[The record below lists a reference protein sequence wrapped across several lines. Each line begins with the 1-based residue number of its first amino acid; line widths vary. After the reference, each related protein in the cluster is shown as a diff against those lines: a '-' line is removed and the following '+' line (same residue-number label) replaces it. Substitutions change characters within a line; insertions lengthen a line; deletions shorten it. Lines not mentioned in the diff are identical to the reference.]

1 MVWVFN
7 YFLFANI
14 SSKRSFAMKV
24 GFVQNHPEF
33 GNVQANLDRV
43 EEMLAGKAAELF
55 VLPELFS
62 TGYRFKDMEQAR
74 QYAELVPGGQTT
86 SFLISLAKKINTHF
100 IAGLVEIS
108 DDRIYNSSVI
118 VGPEGFIGRYRKIHL
133 FDTEKTC
140 FHTGTEAPPVF
151 DLNGAKVGVMI
162 CFDWRFP
169 ETARSLAL
177 KGAEIIAHPSNLV
190 LPHCPQAMITRCL
203 ENRVYAITA
212 DRVGDESRIPNESL
226 HFIGQSQVVDPDGN
240 ILVRASETDEEVQI
254 VDIDLDKARDKYL
267 NSKNEIFKDRRSD
280 LYL

>member
-1 MVWVFN
+1 
-7 YFLFANI
+7 
-14 SSKRSFAMKV
+14 MKV

-33 GNVQANLDRV
+33 GNVQANLDRI
-43 EEMLAGKAAELF
+43 EEMLVGKAADLF

-62 TGYRFKDMEQAR
+62 TGYRFKNMDEAHH
-74 QYAELVPGGQTT
+74 YAEIVPGGVTT
-86 SFLISLAKKINTHF
+86 SFLTHLAKRINTHF
-100 IAGLVEIS
+100 IAGLVEID
-108 DDRIYNSSVI
+108 DDRVYNSSVI

-133 FDTEKTC
+133 FDSEKTC
-140 FHTGTEAPPVF
+140 FQTGTEAPPVF
-151 DLNGAKVGVMI
+151 DLNEAKVGVMI

-212 DRVGDESRIPNESL
+212 DRVGDERRVPGEPL

-240 ILVRASETDEEVQI
+240 ILVRASETEEEVHI
-254 VDIDLDKARDKYL
+254 VEIDLEKARDKYL
-267 NSKNEIFKDRRSD
+267 NPKNHIINDRRLN
-280 LYL
+280 LYQ